1 MSKGDKI
8 HPDGDGVP
16 DMETDGVAC
25 DEPKVG
31 VDDDVDFDIDDVFDV
46 TLDVQLSMLLLML
59 ILMLMLMLKIENDV
73 VQN

>member
-46 TLDVQLSMLLLML
+46 HFAVDV
-59 ILMLMLMLKIENDV
+59 
-73 VQN
+73 

>member
-46 TLDVQLSMLLLML
+46 TLDVHVAV
-59 ILMLMLMLKIENDV
+59 DV
-73 VQN
+73 DVDVDVDVKD